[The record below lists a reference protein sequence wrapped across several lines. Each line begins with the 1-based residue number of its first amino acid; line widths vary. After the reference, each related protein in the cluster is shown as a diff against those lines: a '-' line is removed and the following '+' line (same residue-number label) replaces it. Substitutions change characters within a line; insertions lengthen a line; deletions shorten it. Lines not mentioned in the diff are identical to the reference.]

1 MKLHLLLPALLLLA
15 TACNR
20 NEPAPAAPAGD
31 AAATASQAPAA
42 APAAPAVDPAAREAI
57 TRILAAAET
66 APPPVAGT
74 DYVEIPGGQPFEPLN
89 GKIEIVEAF
98 GYTCPH
104 CANFQPLVNAWKE
117 QLPPDVRFTYVAAP
131 FGGYWVPYAKAYYT
145 AEALGLLD
153 RTHDAV
159 FQAIHLERTLPVQP
173 LPSDAQIA
181 AFYAR
186 YGADP
191 KQFAETMSS
200 FAINAKLNRARQF
213 LQRTGVEGT
222 PTLIINGKYRVT
234 ARTLEDS
241 VRIAT
246 QLVALER
253 AAAGASPA
261 APVAEPPAPEAA
273 PPASGQ

>member
-1 MKLHLLLPALLLLA
+1 MTLRLLLPVLLLLA
-15 TACNR
+15 TACSR
-20 NEPAPAAPAGD
+20 NEPASSAPTAGGTPPAP
-31 AAATASQAPAA
+31 QAPAA
-42 APAAPAVDPAAREAI
+42 APAAPAVDPATREAVA
-57 TRILAAAET
+57 RILAGAET

-117 QLPPDVRFTYVAAP
+117 QLPSDVRFTYVAAP
-131 FGGYWVPYAKAYYT
+131 FGGYWIPYAKAYYT

-173 LPSDAQIA
+173 LPSDEQIA

-213 LQRTGVEGT
+213 LQRAGVEGT
-222 PTLIINGKYRVT
+222 PTLVINGKYRVT
-234 ARTLEDS
+234 GRTLEDTM
-241 VRIAT
+241 RIAA
-246 QLVALER
+246 QLVARER
-253 AAAGASPA
+253 AAAGPA
-261 APVAEPPAPEAA
+261 APAANAAAEATAPAA
-273 PPASGQ
+273 PGQ